1 MKNSI
6 ETVKK
11 EIEIRKETNVSF
23 VQSIDRIMK
32 DKITRD
38 IQIEE
43 LKPKVERLIK
53 TFKEIQASRRLKW
66 KR

>member
-38 IQIEE
+38 IQI
-43 LKPKVERLIK
+43 
-53 TFKEIQASRRLKW
+53 
-66 KR
+66 

>member
-6 ETVKK
+6 ETIKK

-38 IQIEE
+38 IQI
-43 LKPKVERLIK
+43 
-53 TFKEIQASRRLKW
+53 
-66 KR
+66 